1 VSSSAPDSDRAARLW
16 RRLDQLFGEASEVPA
31 PDREEWLNA
40 LPPEDQPLAAELR
53 SLLAAHDR
61 GGDFLQAAV
70 EQAERALGG
79 GPEADLL
86 GRRIGAYRLVRL
98 LGRGGMGAVYL
109 AERADDAFRQR
120 VAIKLL
126 PWALATAEARHR
138 FQLERQ
144 TLARLEHPHIARL
157 LDGGETADGLPYLVM
172 EYVDGEPIDQF
183 CQRQDLDLVRRLQLF
198 REVCDAVAHAHRNLV
213 VHRDLKPGNILVTAA
228 GAVKLLDFGIAKLL
242 PGAETDETLP
252 LTLAGRLL
260 LTPLFASPEQVRG
273 EPVTTATD
281 VYALGLLLFRLLVG
295 AHPYRFA
302 TESPVEVARVV
313 CDQPPPRPSVA
324 ATAGAAGLGLPA
336 LRRRLR
342 GDLDNIVL
350 TALRKEPERRYAS
363 VEALAEDLRRHL
375 EQLPVRARP
384 DTPGYRAAK
393 FARRHRL
400 GLVAAALIAA
410 TLLGGLLATAR
421 QARIAERRFQDVRA
435 LANSLL
441 FEVHDAIAPLPGSTP
456 ARQLLVRNGL
466 AYLDRLAAETGGD
479 PALELDL
486 AAAYQRVG
494 DVQGNPNQPNLG
506 DVAGALAA
514 YQKAR
519 QILGRLLTR
528 SPASPAVRAEM
539 ARCERRIANVLDSSG
554 TVGAALDHYRRA
566 VALQEALAAE
576 APGDPGRALELARSH
591 VALGDLRSWNSDLA
605 GGLAEF
611 AAARRILLGLL
622 PQEAASPPGRS
633 GLGASG
639 AGGSA
644 VAGSGVVATP
654 PAGAISAGPPAV
666 SAAALAAAGRSP
678 AAVEVE
684 RELAMTETKTGDA
697 LCWQDRCREA
707 VAWHTR
713 AIAALESQSNAHPND
728 ADTLHALLTAYLKL
742 GEAMEGLGDAGGRL
756 AAGEKTLAVAE
767 RLVAADPRNALAQR
781 TLSIAHNKLGDALAA
796 QRRFAEAQAR
806 YSAALALQGALAERD
821 LANVE
826 YRRDLANTYN
836 RIGEALL
843 AEGRPRAAADSLGQG
858 LRLREWLVARDPQNV
873 FARRDPAISYANLAE
888 IHQRL
893 AQAAG
898 TAPAERRA
906 QWREALGLYQH
917 ALALWTDIQRHG
929 GLKPADRSEMQ
940 RVEQAVQ
947 ACSAALRQAAGR

>member
-1 VSSSAPDSDRAARLW
+1 MSSSAPDPDRAGRLW

-31 PDREEWLNA
+31 PEREAWLCA
-40 LPPEDQPLAAELR
+40 LPSDDQPLATELR

-79 GPEADLL
+79 GPEPELL

-109 AERADDAFRQR
+109 AERADEAFRQR
-120 VAIKLL
+120 VAVKLL

-183 CQRQDLDLVRRLQLF
+183 CERQDLDLVRRLQLF
-198 REVCDAVAHAHRNLV
+198 REVCGAVAHAHRNLV
-213 VHRDLKPGNILVTAA
+213 VHRDLKPGNILVTAD
-228 GAVKLLDFGIAKLL
+228 GVVKLLDFGIAKLL
-242 PGAETDETLP
+242 PGAETDGTLP
-252 LTLAGRLL
+252 LTIAGRLL

-302 TESPVEVARVV
+302 TESPVEVVRVV

-350 TALRKEPERRYAS
+350 KALRKEPERRYAS
-363 VEALAEDLRRHL
+363 VEALAEDVRRHL
-375 EQLPVRARP
+375 GQLPVRARP
-384 DTPGYRAAK
+384 DTPGYRGAK

-400 GLVAAALIAA
+400 GLAAAALIAA
-410 TLLGGLLATAR
+410 SLLGGLLATVR

-435 LANSLL
+435 LADSLL

-466 AYLDRLAAETGGD
+466 AYLDRLAAEAGGD

-506 DVAGALAA
+506 DIAGALAA

-519 QILGRLLTR
+519 QILGRLLLR
-528 SPASPAVRAEM
+528 SPASPAVRTET
-539 ARCERRIANVLDSSG
+539 ARCERRIANALESSG

-566 VALQEALAAE
+566 VAIEAALAAA

-591 VALGDLRSWNSDLA
+591 ISLGDLESWNSDLA
-605 GGLAEF
+605 GGLVEF
-611 AAARRILLGLL
+611 AAARRILAGLRL
-622 PQEAASPPGRS
+622 QQPAA
-633 GLGASG
+633 
-639 AGGSA
+639 
-644 VAGSGVVATP
+644 
-654 PAGAISAGPPAV
+654 
-666 SAAALAAAGRSP
+666 AAAGRGGP
-678 AAVEVE
+678 GGPGAKGTRLAVAPPAAATAGDRANFNAAAAVEVQ
-684 RELAMTETKTGDA
+684 RDLAMTETKTGDA
-697 LCWQDRCREA
+697 LCWLDRCRESL
-707 VAWHTR
+707 AWHAR
-713 AIAALESQSNAHPND
+713 AIAALESLSGAHPND

-742 GEAMEGLGDAGGRL
+742 GEAMEDLNDAGGRL

-767 RLVAADPRNALAQR
+767 RLVAADPRNVFAQR
-781 TLSIAHNKLGDALAA
+781 SLSIAHNKLGDTFAA

-806 YSAALALQGALAERD
+806 YRAALALQQALADRD
-821 LANVE
+821 PANIE

-843 AEGRPRAAADSLGQG
+843 AEDRPRDAADSLGQG
-858 LRLREWLVARDPQNV
+858 LRLREWLIARDPQDV
-873 FARRDPAISYANLAE
+873 FPRRDPAISYANLAE
-888 IHQRL
+888 VHQRL

-917 ALALWTDIQRHG
+917 ALSLWTDIQQHG
-929 GLKPADRSEMQ
+929 GIKPADRPEKE
-940 RVEQAVQ
+940 RVEKAIQ
-947 ACSAALRQAAGR
+947 ACSAALRQASGGSG

>member
-16 RRLDQLFGEASEVPA
+16 RRLDQLFGEASEVPP
-31 PDREEWLNA
+31 PDREAWLNA
-40 LPPEDQPLAAELR
+40 LAPADQPLAAELR

-61 GGDFLQAAV
+61 GGDFLEAAV

-79 GPEADLL
+79 GPEPELL

-109 AERADDAFRQR
+109 AERADEAFRQR

-157 LDGGETADGLPYLVM
+157 LDGGETGDGLPYLVM

-183 CQRQDLDLVRRLQLF
+183 CQRQGLDLVRRLQLF
-198 REVCDAVAHAHRNLV
+198 REVCRAVAHAHRNLV
-213 VHRDLKPGNILVTAA
+213 VHRDLKPGNILVTAE

-242 PGAETDETLP
+242 PGAETDGTLP
-252 LTLAGRLL
+252 LTVAGRLL

-302 TESPVEVARVV
+302 TESPVEVVRVV

-350 TALRKEPERRYAS
+350 KALRKEPERRYAS
-363 VEALAEDLRRHL
+363 VEALAEDVRRHL

-384 DTPGYRAAK
+384 DTPSYRAAK

-400 GLVAAALIAA
+400 GLAAAALIAA
-410 TLLGGLLATAR
+410 SLLGGLLATVR
-421 QARIAERRFQDVRA
+421 QARIADRRFQDVRA
-435 LANSLL
+435 LADSLL
-441 FEVHDAIAPLPGSTP
+441 FELHDAIAPLPGSTP

-506 DVAGALAA
+506 DIAGALAA

-519 QILGRLLTR
+519 QILGRLLLR
-528 SPASPAVRAEM
+528 SPASPAVRAET
-539 ARCERRIANVLDSSG
+539 ARCERRIANVLESSG

-566 VALQEALAAE
+566 VALEAALAAE
-576 APGDPGRALELARSH
+576 APGDSARALELARGH
-591 VALGDLRSWNSDLA
+591 VSLGDLQAWNSDLA

-611 AAARRILLGLL
+611 AAARRILVGLR
-622 PQEAASPPGRS
+622 AA
-633 GLGASG
+633 
-639 AGGSA
+639 
-644 VAGSGVVATP
+644 
-654 PAGAISAGPPAV
+654 PAP
-666 SAAALAAAGRSP
+666 AAAD
-678 AAVEVE
+678 VE

-697 LCWQDRCREA
+697 LCWLDRCREA
-707 VAWHTR
+707 LAWHHR
-713 AIAALESQSNAHPND
+713 AIAALESLSRAHPND

-742 GEAMEGLGDAGGRL
+742 GEAMEGLNDAGGRL
-756 AAGEKTLAVAE
+756 AAGEKTLPVAE
-767 RLVAADPRNALAQR
+767 RLVAADPRNAFAQR
-781 TLSIAHNKLGDALAA
+781 TLSIAHNKLGDALAT

-806 YSAALALQGALAERD
+806 YRAALALQNALADRD
-821 LANVE
+821 PANIE

-843 AEGRPRAAADSLGQG
+843 AEDRPRDAADSLGQG
-858 LRLREWLVARDPQNV
+858 LRLREWLVARDPQDV

-888 IHQRL
+888 VHQRL
-893 AQAAG
+893 AQAPG
-898 TAPAERRA
+898 TAPADRRA
-906 QWREALGLYQH
+906 HWREAVGLYQH
-917 ALALWTDIQRHG
+917 ALSLWTDIQRHG
-929 GLKPADRSEMQ
+929 GIKPADRSEME
-940 RVEQAVQ
+940 RVEKAVQ
-947 ACSAALRQAAGR
+947 ACSAALRQVAGR

>member
-16 RRLDQLFGEASEVPA
+16 RRLDQLFGEASELPA
-31 PDREEWLNA
+31 PDREEWLHA
-40 LPPEDQPLAAELR
+40 LPAEDQPLAAELR

-70 EQAERALGG
+70 EQAERAMGG
-79 GPEADLL
+79 GPEPELL

-109 AERADDAFRQR
+109 AERADEAFRQR

-183 CQRQDLDLVRRLQLF
+183 CQRQDLDLVRRLRLF
-198 REVCDAVAHAHRNLV
+198 REVCGAVAHAHRNLV
-213 VHRDLKPGNILVTAA
+213 VHRDLKPGNILVTAD

-242 PGAETDETLP
+242 PGGETDETLP

-302 TESPVEVARVV
+302 TESPVEVVRVI

-324 ATAGAAGLGLPA
+324 ASAGTAGLGLPA

-350 TALRKEPERRYAS
+350 KALRKEPERRYAS
-363 VEALAEDLRRHL
+363 VEALAEDLRRYL

-400 GLVAAALIAA
+400 GLAAAALIAA
-410 TLLGGLLATAR
+410 SLLGGLLATAR

-435 LANSLL
+435 LADSLL

-506 DVAGALAA
+506 DIAGALAA

-519 QILGRLLTR
+519 HILGRLLLR
-528 SPASPAVRAEM
+528 SPASPSVRAET

-554 TVGAALDHYRRA
+554 TVGAALQHYRNA
-566 VALQEALAAE
+566 VALQAALAAE

-591 VALGDLRSWNSDLA
+591 VSLGDLQAWNSDLA

-611 AAARRILLGLL
+611 AAARRILVGLL
-622 PQEAASPPGRS
+622 PREATPPGR
-633 GLGASG
+633 
-639 AGGSA
+639 GG
-644 VAGSGVVATP
+644 
-654 PAGAISAGPPAV
+654 
-666 SAAALAAAGRSP
+666 
-678 AAVEVE
+678 VEIE

-707 VAWHTR
+707 LAWHTR
-713 AIAALESQSNAHPND
+713 AIAALESQSSAHPND

-767 RLVAADPRNALAQR
+767 RLLAADPRNALAQR
-781 TLSIAHNKLGDALAA
+781 TLSIAHNKLGDALAT

-806 YSAALALQGALAERD
+806 YRAALALQGALADRD
-821 LANVE
+821 PANIE

-843 AEGRPRAAADSLGQG
+843 AEGRPGAAAESLGQG
-858 LRLREWLVARDPQNV
+858 LRLREWLVARDPQDV
-873 FARRDPAISYANLAE
+873 FARRDPAISYANLGE
-888 IHQRL
+888 VHQRL
-893 AQAAG
+893 AQAPG
-898 TAPAERRA
+898 TAPADRRA
-906 QWREALGLYQH
+906 HWREALGLYQH
-917 ALALWTDIQRHG
+917 ALSLWTEIQQHG
-929 GLKPADRSEMQ
+929 GIKPADRSEMQ

-947 ACSAALRQAAGR
+947 ACSAALRQAT

>member
-1 VSSSAPDSDRAARLW
+1 VSSSAPDTGRAARLW

-31 PDREEWLNA
+31 PGREEWLSA
-40 LPPEDQPLAAELR
+40 LPPEDQALAAELR

-79 GPEADLL
+79 GPEPDLL

-109 AERADDAFRQR
+109 AERADEAFRQR

-172 EYVDGEPIDQF
+172 EYVDGEPIDRF
-183 CQRQDLDLVRRLQLF
+183 CQRHDLDLVRRLRLF
-198 REVCDAVAHAHRNLV
+198 REVCGAVEHAHRNLV

-228 GAVKLLDFGIAKLL
+228 GEVKLLDFGIAKLL
-242 PGAETDETLP
+242 PGAETDGTLP

-273 EPVTTATD
+273 GPVTTATD

-313 CDQPPPRPSVA
+313 CEQPPPRPSVA
-324 ATAGAAGLGLPA
+324 ATAGAAGLALPA

-350 TALRKEPERRYAS
+350 KALRKEPERRYAS
-363 VEALAEDLRRHL
+363 VEALSEDLRRHL

-384 DTPGYRAAK
+384 DTPGYRAVK
-393 FARRHRL
+393 FARRHRV
-400 GLVAAALIAA
+400 GFAAAVLIAVS
-410 TLLGGLLATAR
+410 LLGGMLATAR

-435 LANSLL
+435 LADSLL

-466 AYLDRLAAETGGD
+466 AYLDRLAAEAGGD
-479 PALELDL
+479 PAFELDL

-506 DVAGALAA
+506 DIAGALAA

-519 QILGRLLTR
+519 RILGRLLLR
-528 SPASPAVRAEM
+528 SPASPAVRAET
-539 ARCERRIANVLDSSG
+539 ARCERRIADVLDSSG
-554 TVGAALDHYRRA
+554 TVAAALDHYRRA
-566 VALQEALAAE
+566 VALQAALAAE
-576 APGDPGRALELARSH
+576 APDDPGRALELARSH
-591 VALGDLRSWNSDLA
+591 VALGDLRAWNSDLA
-605 GGLAEF
+605 SGLAEF
-611 AAARRILLGLL
+611 AGARRILLGLL
-622 PQEAASPPGRS
+622 PHE
-633 GLGASG
+633 
-639 AGGSA
+639 
-644 VAGSGVVATP
+644 
-654 PAGAISAGPPAV
+654 
-666 SAAALAAAGRSP
+666 AAAL
-678 AAVEVE
+678 AVEVE

-707 VAWHTR
+707 LAWHTR
-713 AIAALESQSNAHPND
+713 AIAALESQSRAHPND
-728 ADTLHALLTAYLKL
+728 AETLHALLTAYLKL
-742 GEAMEGLGDAGGRL
+742 GEAMEGLNDADGRL

-767 RLVAADPRNALAQR
+767 RLVAADPRNARAQR
-781 TLSIAHNKLGDALAA
+781 SLSIAHNKLGDALAA
-796 QRRFAEAQAR
+796 KRRFAAAQAR
-806 YSAALALQGALAERD
+806 YGAALALQNALAERD
-821 LANVE
+821 PANVE

-843 AEGRPRAAADSLGQG
+843 AEGRPQAAVESLGQG
-858 LRLREWLVARDPQNV
+858 LRLREWLVARDPQDV
-873 FARRDPAISYANLAE
+873 FARRDPAISYANLADV
-888 IHQRL
+888 HQRL

-898 TAPAERRA
+898 TAPADRRA
-906 QWREALGLYQH
+906 HWREALGLYRR
-917 ALALWTDIQRHG
+917 ALSLWTDIQQHG
-929 GLKPADRSEMQ
+929 GIKPADRSEME
-940 RVEQAVQ
+940 RVEQGVQ
-947 ACSAALRQAAGR
+947 ACSAALRQAAGAGS

>member
-16 RRLDQLFGEASEVPA
+16 RRLDQLFGEASELPA

-40 LPPEDQPLAAELR
+40 LAPEDQPLAAELR

-79 GPEADLL
+79 GPEPELL

-109 AERADDAFRQR
+109 AERADEAFRQR

-183 CQRQDLDLVRRLQLF
+183 CQRQDLDLVRRLRLF
-198 REVCDAVAHAHRNLV
+198 REVCGAVAHAHRNLV
-213 VHRDLKPGNILVTAA
+213 VHRDLKPGNILVTAD

-302 TESPVEVARVV
+302 TESPVEVVRVV

-324 ATAGAAGLGLPA
+324 ATAGTAGLGLPA

-350 TALRKEPERRYAS
+350 KALRKEPERRYAS
-363 VEALAEDLRRHL
+363 VEALAEDLRRYL

-400 GLVAAALIAA
+400 GLAAAALIAA
-410 TLLGGLLATAR
+410 SLLGGLLATAR

-506 DVAGALAA
+506 DIAGALAA

-519 QILGRLLTR
+519 HILGRLLLR
-528 SPASPAVRAEM
+528 SPASPSVRAET

-554 TVGAALDHYRRA
+554 TVGAALEHYRNA
-566 VALQEALAAE
+566 VALQAALAAE

-591 VALGDLRSWNSDLA
+591 VSLGDLQAWNSDLA

-611 AAARRILLGLL
+611 AAARRILVGLL
-622 PQEAASPPGRS
+622 PREATPPGR
-633 GLGASG
+633 
-639 AGGSA
+639 GG
-644 VAGSGVVATP
+644 
-654 PAGAISAGPPAV
+654 
-666 SAAALAAAGRSP
+666 
-678 AAVEVE
+678 VEVE
-684 RELAMTETKTGDA
+684 RMLAMTETKTGDA

-707 VAWHTR
+707 LAWHAR
-713 AIAALESQSNAHPND
+713 AIAALESLSSAHPND

-767 RLVAADPRNALAQR
+767 RLLAADPRNALAQR
-781 TLSIAHNKLGDALAA
+781 TLSIAHNKLGDALAT

-806 YSAALALQGALAERD
+806 YRAALALQSALADRD
-821 LANVE
+821 PANIE

-843 AEGRPRAAADSLGQG
+843 AEGRPGAAAESLGQS
-858 LRLREWLVARDPQNV
+858 LRLREWLVARDPQDV

-888 IHQRL
+888 VHQRL
-893 AQAAG
+893 AQAPG
-898 TAPAERRA
+898 TAAAERRA
-906 QWREALGLYQH
+906 HWREALGLYQH
-917 ALALWTDIQRHG
+917 ALSLWTDIRQHG

-940 RVEQAVQ
+940 RVELAVQ
-947 ACSAALRQAAGR
+947 ACSAALRQAAGAGG

>member
-1 VSSSAPDSDRAARLW
+1 MSSSAPDSDRAARLW

-31 PDREEWLNA
+31 PDREAWLTA
-40 LPPEDQPLAAELR
+40 LPPDDQPLAAELR
-53 SLLAAHDR
+53 SLLAAHDC

-70 EQAERALGG
+70 EQAERSLGG
-79 GPEADLL
+79 GPEPELL

-109 AERADDAFRQR
+109 AERADEAFRQR

-198 REVCDAVAHAHRNLV
+198 REVCGAVAHAHRNLV
-213 VHRDLKPGNILVTAA
+213 VHRDLKPGNILVTAD
-228 GAVKLLDFGIAKLL
+228 GVVKLLDFGIAKLL
-242 PGAETDETLP
+242 PGAETDGTLP
-252 LTLAGRLL
+252 LTVAGRLL

-281 VYALGLLLFRLLVG
+281 VYALGLLLFRLMVG

-302 TESPVEVARVV
+302 TESPVEVVRVV

-324 ATAGAAGLGLPA
+324 ATAGAAGLGLSA

-350 TALRKEPERRYAS
+350 KALRKEPERRYAS

-384 DTPGYRAAK
+384 DTPGYRGAK

-400 GLVAAALIAA
+400 VLAAAALIAA
-410 TLLGGLLATAR
+410 SLLGGLLATVR

-435 LANSLL
+435 LADSLL

-494 DVQGNPNQPNLG
+494 DVQGNPNQSNLG
-506 DVAGALAA
+506 DIAGALAA

-519 QILGRLLTR
+519 QILGRLLLR
-528 SPASPAVRAEM
+528 SPASPAVRAET

-566 VALQEALAAE
+566 VALEAALAAE

-591 VALGDLRSWNSDLA
+591 VSLGDLQAWNSDLA

-611 AAARRILLGLL
+611 ATARRILQGLR
-622 PQEAASPPGRS
+622 PREAAATGR
-633 GLGASG
+633 LGA
-639 AGGSA
+639 
-644 VAGSGVVATP
+644 
-654 PAGAISAGPPAV
+654 
-666 SAAALAAAGRSP
+666 P

-697 LCWQDRCREA
+697 LCWLDRCREA
-707 VAWHTR
+707 LAWHTR
-713 AIAALESQSNAHPND
+713 AIAALESLSGAHPND

-742 GEAMEGLGDAGGRL
+742 GEAMEGLNDAGGRL

-767 RLVAADPRNALAQR
+767 RLVAADPRNAFAQR
-781 TLSIAHNKLGDALAA
+781 TLSIAHNKLGDALAT

-806 YSAALALQGALAERD
+806 YRAALALQNTLADRD
-821 LANVE
+821 PANIE

-843 AEGRPRAAADSLGQG
+843 AEDRPRDAADSLGQG
-858 LRLREWLVARDPQNV
+858 LRLREWLVARDPQDV

-888 IHQRL
+888 VHQRL

-898 TAPAERRA
+898 GAPAERRA

-917 ALALWTDIQRHG
+917 ALSLWTDIQQHG
-929 GLKPADRSEMQ
+929 GIKPADRPEKE
-940 RVEQAVQ
+940 RVEKAVQ
-947 ACSAALRQAAGR
+947 ACSAALRQAAGAGS

>member
-1 VSSSAPDSDRAARLW
+1 MSSSAPDSDRAARLW

-31 PDREEWLNA
+31 PDREAWLNA
-40 LPPEDQPLAAELR
+40 LSPEDQPLAAELR

-79 GPEADLL
+79 GPEPDLL

-109 AERADDAFRQR
+109 AERADEAFRQR

-144 TLARLEHPHIARL
+144 TLARLEHLHIARL

-183 CQRQDLDLVRRLQLF
+183 CQRQDLDLVRRLRLF
-198 REVCDAVAHAHRNLV
+198 REVCGAVAHAHRNLV
-213 VHRDLKPGNILVTAA
+213 VHRDLKPGNILVTAD
-228 GAVKLLDFGIAKLL
+228 GVVKLLDFGIAKLL

-302 TESPVEVARVV
+302 TESPVEVVRVV

-324 ATAGAAGLGLPA
+324 AAAGAAGLGLPA

-350 TALRKEPERRYAS
+350 KALRKEPERRYAS
-363 VEALAEDLRRHL
+363 VEALAEDVRRHL

-384 DTPGYRAAK
+384 DTPGYRATK

-400 GLVAAALIAA
+400 GIAAAALIAA
-410 TLLGGLLATAR
+410 SLLGGLLTTMR

-435 LANSLL
+435 LADSLL

-506 DVAGALAA
+506 DIAGALAA

-519 QILGRLLTR
+519 QILGRLLLR
-528 SPASPAVRAEM
+528 SPASPAVRAET

-566 VALQEALAAE
+566 VALQAALAAE
-576 APGDPGRALELARSH
+576 APGDPARALELARSH
-591 VALGDLRSWNSDLA
+591 VSLGDLEAWNSDLA

-611 AAARRILLGLL
+611 ATARRILAGLRL
-622 PQEAASPPGRS
+622 QEAATAPGR
-633 GLGASG
+633 GGPGVSG
-639 AGGSA
+639 ARPPVAPATAGGRLNASA
-644 VAGSGVVATP
+644 T
-654 PAGAISAGPPAV
+654 
-666 SAAALAAAGRSP
+666 
-678 AAVEVE
+678 VEVE
-684 RELAMTETKTGDA
+684 RVLAMTETKTGDA

-707 VAWHTR
+707 LAWHTR
-713 AIAALESQSNAHPND
+713 AIAALESLSSAHPND

-742 GEAMEGLGDAGGRL
+742 GEAMEGLNDAAGRL

-767 RLVAADPRNALAQR
+767 RLVAADPRNAFAQR
-781 TLSIAHNKLGDALAA
+781 TLSIAHNKLGDALAT

-806 YSAALALQGALAERD
+806 YRAALALQSALADRD
-821 LANVE
+821 PANIE

-843 AEGRPRAAADSLGQG
+843 AEGRPRDAADSLGQG
-858 LRLREWLVARDPQNV
+858 LRLREWLVARDPQDV

-888 IHQRL
+888 VHQRL
-893 AQAAG
+893 AQAPG

-917 ALALWTDIQRHG
+917 ALSLWTDIQQHG
-929 GLKPADRSEMQ
+929 GIKPADRSEME
-940 RVEQAVQ
+940 RVEKAVQ
-947 ACSAALRQAAGR
+947 ACSATLRQAGGAGG

>member
-1 VSSSAPDSDRAARLW
+1 MSSSAPDSDRAARLW

-31 PDREEWLNA
+31 PDRGAWLSA

-79 GPEADLL
+79 GPEPDLL

-109 AERADDAFRQR
+109 AERADEAFRQR

-183 CQRQDLDLVRRLQLF
+183 CQRQDLDLARRLRLF
-198 REVCDAVAHAHRNLV
+198 REVCGAVAHAHRNLV
-213 VHRDLKPGNILVTAA
+213 VHRDLKPGNILVTAD
-228 GAVKLLDFGIAKLL
+228 GVVKLLDFGIAKLL

-273 EPVTTATD
+273 EPLTTATD
-281 VYALGLLLFRLLVG
+281 VYALGLLLYRLLVG

-302 TESPVEVARVV
+302 TESPVEVVRVV

-324 ATAGAAGLGLPA
+324 AAAGAAGLGLPA

-350 TALRKEPERRYAS
+350 KALRKEPERRYAS
-363 VEALAEDLRRHL
+363 VEALAEDVRRHL

-400 GLVAAALIAA
+400 GLAAAALIAA
-410 TLLGGLLATAR
+410 SLLGGLLTTVR

-435 LANSLL
+435 LADSLL

-506 DVAGALAA
+506 DIAGALAA

-519 QILGRLLTR
+519 QILGRLLLR
-528 SPASPAVRAEM
+528 SPASPAVRAET

-566 VALQEALAAE
+566 MALQAALAAE

-591 VALGDLRSWNSDLA
+591 VSLGDLQAWNSDLA

-611 AAARRILLGLL
+611 ATARRILVGLR
-622 PQEAASPPGRS
+622 RS
-633 GLGASG
+633 
-639 AGGSA
+639 SA
-644 VAGSGVVATP
+644 
-654 PAGAISAGPPAV
+654 
-666 SAAALAAAGRSP
+666 P

-684 RELAMTETKTGDA
+684 RVLAMTETKTGDA

-707 VAWHTR
+707 LAWHTR
-713 AIAALESQSNAHPND
+713 AIAALESLSSAHPND

-742 GEAMEGLGDAGGRL
+742 GEAMEGLNDAGGRL

-781 TLSIAHNKLGDALAA
+781 TLSIAHNKLGDALAT
-796 QRRFAEAQAR
+796 QWRFAEAQAR
-806 YSAALALQGALAERD
+806 YRAALALQNALADREP
-821 LANVE
+821 ANIE
-826 YRRDLANTYN
+826 NRRDLANTYN

-843 AEGRPRAAADSLGQG
+843 AEGRPQDAADNSPARPAPARVAGRPRSPG
-858 LRLREWLVARDPQNV
+858 RLRPPRSRHLLRQSRGGPPAPGAGPRHP
-873 FARRDPAISYANLAE
+873 ARRPPHPLARSARALPAC
-888 IHQRL
+888 
-893 AQAAG
+893 
-898 TAPAERRA
+898 
-906 QWREALGLYQH
+906 
-917 ALALWTDIQRHG
+917 ALALDRHPAARRHQARRPPRDGARREG
-929 GLKPADRSEMQ
+929 GASLLRRAAPGRRRGRLNGPRSS
-940 RVEQAVQ
+940 
-947 ACSAALRQAAGR
+947 SAESAMAAARPTT

>member
-31 PDREEWLNA
+31 ADREAWLNA
-40 LPPEDQPLAAELR
+40 LPPDDQPLATELR
-53 SLLAAHDR
+53 SLLAAHER
-61 GGDFLQAAV
+61 GGEFLQAAV

-79 GPEADLL
+79 GPEPELL
-86 GRRIGAYRLVRL
+86 GKRIGAYRLVRL

-109 AERADDAFRQR
+109 AERADEAFRQR

-138 FQLERQ
+138 FLLERQ

-183 CQRQDLDLVRRLQLF
+183 CQRQDLDLVRRMQLF
-198 REVCDAVAHAHRNLV
+198 REVCGAVAHAHRNLV
-213 VHRDLKPGNILVTAA
+213 VHRDLKPGNILVTAD
-228 GAVKLLDFGIAKLL
+228 GVVKLLDFGIAKLL
-242 PGAETDETLP
+242 PGAETDGTLP
-252 LTLAGRLL
+252 LTVAGRLL

-302 TESPVEVARVV
+302 TESPVEVVRVV

-324 ATAGAAGLGLPA
+324 ATTGAAGLGLPA

-350 TALRKEPERRYAS
+350 KALRKEPERRYAS
-363 VEALAEDLRRHL
+363 VEALAEDVRRHL

-400 GLVAAALIAA
+400 GLAAAALIAA
-410 TLLGGLLATAR
+410 SLLGGLLATAH

-435 LANSLL
+435 LADSLL

-486 AAAYQRVG
+486 AAAYERVG

-506 DVAGALAA
+506 DIAGALAA

-519 QILGRLLTR
+519 QILGRLLLR
-528 SPASPAVRAEM
+528 SPASPAVRAET

-566 VALQEALAAE
+566 VALEAALAAE

-591 VALGDLRSWNSDLA
+591 VSLGDLEAWNSDLA

-611 AAARRILLGLL
+611 AAARRILAGLRL
-622 PQEAASPPGRS
+622 QEA
-633 GLGASG
+633 
-639 AGGSA
+639 
-644 VAGSGVVATP
+644 T
-654 PAGAISAGPPAV
+654 
-666 SAAALAAAGRSP
+666 GRSP

-697 LCWQDRCREA
+697 LCWLDRCREA
-707 VAWHTR
+707 LAWHSR
-713 AIAALESQSNAHPND
+713 AIAALESQSSSHPND

-742 GEAMEGLGDAGGRL
+742 GEAMEGLNDAGGRL

-767 RLVAADPRNALAQR
+767 RLVAADPRNVFAR
-781 TLSIAHNKLGDALAA
+781 RSLSIAHNKLGDALAT
-796 QRRFAEAQAR
+796 QHRFAEAQAR
-806 YSAALALQGALAERD
+806 YRAALALQNVLADRD
-821 LANVE
+821 PANIE

-843 AEGRPRAAADSLGQG
+843 AEGRPRDAADSLGQG
-858 LRLREWLVARDPQNV
+858 LRLREWLVARDPQDV
-873 FARRDPAISYANLAE
+873 FVRRDPAISYANLAE
-888 IHQRL
+888 VHQRL
-893 AQAAG
+893 AQTAG
-898 TAPAERRA
+898 TPAAERRA

-917 ALALWTDIQRHG
+917 ALSLWTDIQQHG
-929 GLKPADRSEMQ
+929 GIKPADRPEME
-940 RVEQAVQ
+940 RVEKAVQ
-947 ACSAALRQAAGR
+947 ACSAALHQAAGAGG

>member
-16 RRLDQLFGEASEVPA
+16 RRLDQLFGEASELLA
-31 PDREEWLNA
+31 PDREEWLEA

-70 EQAERALGG
+70 EQAERALGS
-79 GPEADLL
+79 GPEPELL

-109 AERADDAFRQR
+109 AERADEAFRQR

-198 REVCDAVAHAHRNLV
+198 REVCGAVAHAHRNLV
-213 VHRDLKPGNILVTAA
+213 VHRDLKPGNILVTAD

-302 TESPVEVARVV
+302 TESPVEVVRVV

-324 ATAGAAGLGLPA
+324 ATAGTAGLGLPA

-350 TALRKEPERRYAS
+350 KALRKEPERRYAS
-363 VEALAEDLRRHL
+363 VEALAEDLRLYL

-400 GLVAAALIAA
+400 GLAAAALIAA
-410 TLLGGLLATAR
+410 SLLGGLLATAR

-435 LANSLL
+435 LADSLL

-506 DVAGALAA
+506 DIAGALAA

-519 QILGRLLTR
+519 HILGRLLMR
-528 SPASPAVRAEM
+528 SPASPSVRAET

-554 TVGAALDHYRRA
+554 TVGAALEHYRNA
-566 VALQEALAAE
+566 VALQAALAAE

-591 VALGDLRSWNSDLA
+591 VALGDLQAWNSDLA
-605 GGLAEF
+605 GGLGEF
-611 AAARRILLGLL
+611 ATARRILVGLL
-622 PQEAASPPGRS
+622 PQDATAPSRS
-633 GLGASG
+633 G
-639 AGGSA
+639 
-644 VAGSGVVATP
+644 P
-654 PAGAISAGPPAV
+654 D
-666 SAAALAAAGRSP
+666 AALAAAGRSP
-678 AAVEVE
+678 ATVEVE

-707 VAWHTR
+707 LAWHTR
-713 AIAALESQSNAHPND
+713 AIAALESLSSAHPND
-728 ADTLHALLTAYLKL
+728 ADTLHALLTAYLKM

-767 RLVAADPRNALAQR
+767 RLLAADPRNAFAQR
-781 TLSIAHNKLGDALAA
+781 TLSIAHNKLGDALAT

-806 YSAALALQGALAERD
+806 YRAALALQSALADRD
-821 LANVE
+821 PANIE

-843 AEGRPRAAADSLGQG
+843 AEGRPGAAAESLGQG
-858 LRLREWLVARDPQNV
+858 LRLREWLVARDPQDV
-873 FARRDPAISYANLAE
+873 FVRRDPAISYANLGE
-888 IHQRL
+888 VHQRL
-893 AQAAG
+893 AQAPG
-898 TAPAERRA
+898 TAAAERRA
-906 QWREALGLYQH
+906 HWREALRLYQH
-917 ALALWTDIQRHG
+917 ALSLWTDIRQHG
-929 GLKPADRSEMQ
+929 GLKPADRSELQ

-947 ACSAALRQAAGR
+947 ACSAALGRAAGAGG

>member
-1 VSSSAPDSDRAARLW
+1 VSSSAPDPDRAARLW

-31 PDREEWLNA
+31 ADREAWLSA
-40 LPPEDQPLAAELR
+40 LPPADQPLAAELR

-61 GGDFLQAAV
+61 GGEFLQAAV

-79 GPEADLL
+79 GQEPELL

-109 AERADDAFRQR
+109 AERADEAFRQR

-183 CQRQDLDLVRRLQLF
+183 CQRQDFDLVRRLQLF
-198 REVCDAVAHAHRNLV
+198 REVCRAVAHAHRNLV
-213 VHRDLKPGNILVTAA
+213 VHRDLKPGNILVTAD

-242 PGAETDETLP
+242 PGAETDGTLP
-252 LTLAGRLL
+252 LTVAGRLL

-302 TESPVEVARVV
+302 TESPVEVVRVV

-324 ATAGAAGLGLPA
+324 ATSGTAGLGLPA

-350 TALRKEPERRYAS
+350 KALRKEPERRYAS
-363 VEALAEDLRRHL
+363 VEALTEDVRRHL
-375 EQLPVRARP
+375 EELPVRARP

-400 GLVAAALIAA
+400 GLAAAALIAA
-410 TLLGGLLATAR
+410 SLLGGLLTTVR

-435 LANSLL
+435 LADSLL

-506 DVAGALAA
+506 DIAGALAA

-519 QILGRLLTR
+519 QILGRLLLR
-528 SPASPAVRAEM
+528 SPASPAVRAET

-554 TVGAALDHYRRA
+554 TVGAALGHYRRA
-566 VALQEALAAE
+566 VALEAALAAE
-576 APGDPGRALELARSH
+576 APGDSGRALELARGH
-591 VALGDLRSWNSDLA
+591 VALGDLQAWNSDLA

-611 AAARRILLGLL
+611 AAARRILAGLRL
-622 PQEAASPPGRS
+622 QEAATAPGRVGPGVGSTRPPPGAPATAAAAATLATLAAVGDRFD
-633 GLGASG
+633 
-639 AGGSA
+639 GSA
-644 VAGSGVVATP
+644 
-654 PAGAISAGPPAV
+654 
-666 SAAALAAAGRSP
+666 

-697 LCWQDRCREA
+697 LCWLDRCREA
-707 VAWHTR
+707 LAWHSR
-713 AIAALESQSNAHPND
+713 AIAALESLSGAHPND

-742 GEAMEGLGDAGGRL
+742 GEAMEGLNDAGGRL

-767 RLVAADPRNALAQR
+767 RLVAADPRNAFAQR
-781 TLSIAHNKLGDALAA
+781 TLSIAHNKLGDALAT
-796 QRRFAEAQAR
+796 QRRFAAAQAR
-806 YSAALALQGALAERD
+806 YRAALALQHALADRD
-821 LANVE
+821 PANVE
-826 YRRDLANTYN
+826 YRRDLGNTYN

-843 AEGRPRAAADSLGQG
+843 AEGRPRDAADSLGQG
-858 LRLREWLVARDPQNV
+858 LRLREWLVARDPQDV

-888 IHQRL
+888 VHQRL
-893 AQAAG
+893 AQAPG
-898 TAPAERRA
+898 TPPAERRTH
-906 QWREALGLYQH
+906 WREALGLYQH
-917 ALALWTDIQRHG
+917 ARSLWTDIQQHG
-929 GLKPADRSEMQ
+929 GIKPADRPELD
-940 RVEQAVQ
+940 RVEQAAQ
-947 ACSAALRQAAGR
+947 ACSAALRQVGGAGG